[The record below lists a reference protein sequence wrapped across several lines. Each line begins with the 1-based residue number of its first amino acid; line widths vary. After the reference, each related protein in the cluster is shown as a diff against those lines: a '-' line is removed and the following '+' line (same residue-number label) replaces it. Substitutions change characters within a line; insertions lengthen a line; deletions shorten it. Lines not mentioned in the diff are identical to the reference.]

1 MVLGRDLIL
10 SMGTGAPV
18 PVCHSKSCTLSRSR
32 DYLTIT
38 DPTGPDEKYLPGTK
52 RGTVAADGLMVY
64 QDSVNGISV
73 LEWLENGSLV
83 GFSFRT
89 SASGGLIIS
98 GKMYIDHWEETGDY
112 SSALTYSF
120 TGKING
126 AIQIVKSTVQ
136 KSVYLANAN
145 GVRLVQCPNPYPVR
159 VFGYDGVLIG
169 VAYDGPDVISLFNA
183 YSGNVGLRLTGYSGG
198 CDFTL
203 SAAWTAEFIP
213 DWIVAESVSGKMA
226 IAATEISII
235 GDGNGAGLSLTENV

>member
-1 MVLGRDLIL
+1 MILGIDLIL
-10 SMGTGAPV
+10 SMGTGTPV

-38 DPTGPDEKYLPGTK
+38 DPTGPDEKYLPSIK
-52 RGTVAADGLMVY
+52 RGTVAAEGLMVY
-64 QDSVNGISV
+64 KESINGISV

-112 SSALTYSF
+112 SSALSYSF

-126 AIQIVKSTVQ
+126 PMQIVKSTVQ
-136 KSVYLANAN
+136 KTVYLADVT
-145 GVRLVQCPNPYPVR
+145 GVRLPQCPNPYPANI
-159 VFGYDGVLIG
+159 FWYDGTLLGI
-169 VAYDGPDVISLFNA
+169 AYDVPDVISLFNS
-183 YSGNVGLRLTGYSGG
+183 YPVNKDLRLTGFSSG

-203 SAAWTAEFIP
+203 SVGWTAETSP
-213 DWIVAESVSGKMA
+213 DWIVAENISDRMA
-226 IAATEISII
+226 IAASELNII
-235 GDGNGAGLSLTENV
+235 GDGDVAGLSPTEIV